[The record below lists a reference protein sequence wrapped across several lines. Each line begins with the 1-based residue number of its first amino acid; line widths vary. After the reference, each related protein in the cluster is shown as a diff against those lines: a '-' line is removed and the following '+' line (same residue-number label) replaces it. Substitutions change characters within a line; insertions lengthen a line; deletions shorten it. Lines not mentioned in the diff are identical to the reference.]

1 MSTITATDA
10 KNRFGDLIEQA
21 RKEPVHIQSHGRDV
35 AVVLSPEQYEALTKG
50 ASGTASDVASLL
62 EQSISKRAS
71 LYKALAK

>member
-1 MSTITATDA
+1 MSIMTATEA

-35 AVVLSPEQYEALTKG
+35 GVLVSPEQYAALVKS
-50 ASGTASDVASLL
+50 ASDMSSDVASLL

-71 LYKALAK
+71 LYEALAK